1 MEQVDIQDD
10 LQDDLD
16 QSEVEEDLEEGL
28 EEDLEQDD
36 THAYNL
42 YIIRP
47 SFHVEDVDGM
57 PLPLEERPRG
67 IRVWAKSPDHA
78 AYLYELQLRV
88 LFNSSASTT

>member
-10 LQDDLD
+10 LE
-16 QSEVEEDLEEGL
+16 QSEVDGNLEEGL
-28 EEDLEQDD
+28 EDNLEQDD
-36 THAYNL
+36 TPVYNL

-47 SFHVEDVDGM
+47 SFHVEDVEGM